1 MSNLIQEELK
11 LAKVKYKFYED
22 NGVRALCRENVAFV
36 EAIIMNDSRY
46 TNIYGEKSDTRE
58 KINKLKTSIETS
70 SLQSIIEDI
79 NNQNSTHASKEEIKV
94 LAKKI
99 KEFNKDS
106 GKLFNFLCEP
116 DKDYSLIKLLS
127 KKIKSN
133 RGMRSN
139 FSLATK
145 ICQTLCFVI
154 NDGNKYQDNFMK
166 FDSVLRDNLPKYLRA
181 YKITVEQV
189 LNEYDEERNEFSI
202 YKNNKKDKKDR
213 EEEIFLNWLYK
224 DQKYPIYIRMINL
237 LIEKAGNKISKNGLD
252 HLIWYTNK

>member
-11 LAKVKYKFYED
+11 LAKEKYKFCKE
-22 NGVRALCRENVAFV
+22 NGEIALCRENVAFV

-46 TNIYGEKSDTRE
+46 ANIYGEKSDTRE

-127 KKIKSN
+127 EKIKSD

-166 FDSVLRDNLPKYLRA
+166 FDSVLRENLPKYLRA
-181 YKITVEQV
+181 YKISVGQV
-189 LNEYDEERNEFSI
+189 LNKDAEEYKCFNE
-202 YKNNKKDKKDR
+202 YKHAKKDN
-213 EEEIFLNWLYK
+213 EEEKFLNWLFEK
-224 DQKYPIYIRMINL
+224 QKYSIYMRTIEML
-237 LIEKAGNKISKNGLD
+237 LKASKNSISKNGLD

>member
-11 LAKVKYKFYED
+11 LAKEKYKFYKE
-22 NGVRALCRENVAFV
+22 NGEIALCRENVAFV

-46 TNIYGEKSDTRE
+46 ANIYGEKSGTRE

-127 KKIKSN
+127 EKIKSD

-166 FDSVLRDNLPKYLRA
+166 FDSVLRENLPKYLRA
-181 YKITVEQV
+181 YKVSVEQV
-189 LNEYDEERNEFSI
+189 LNKDAEEYKCFNEYKHAKRDNEEG
-202 YKNNKKDKKDR
+202 K
-213 EEEIFLNWLYK
+213 FLNWLFEK
-224 DQKYPIYIRMINL
+224 QKYSIYMRTIEML
-237 LIEKAGNKISKNGLD
+237 LKASKNSISKNGLD